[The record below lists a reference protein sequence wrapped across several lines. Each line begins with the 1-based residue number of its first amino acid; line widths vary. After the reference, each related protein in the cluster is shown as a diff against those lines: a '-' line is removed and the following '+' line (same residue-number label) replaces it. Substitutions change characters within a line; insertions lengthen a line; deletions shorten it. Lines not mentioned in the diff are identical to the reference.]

1 MLRGSFGAVDRF
13 SNIDE
18 TTFTLEPGR
27 SSVMLNQCSQPGSA
41 EAEADTVEGQGT
53 LAFFPREEGA
63 SKPQDTGE
71 PLAAPQKL
79 GQVLVASNDHWLANR
94 NARQGGHWV
103 ASPQNRALLLN
114 LAANAVSIRAPPTPS
129 ALDVGAAAALSET
142 LAAGHL
148 RSNLGP
154 AGASVQG
161 AQVPSLG
168 VSDILTDAAAAAAD
182 ASASRDARSS
192 VVEAAAGMASIGG
205 AGLAPWGGAH
215 LNMQQSNLGAPNIKL
230 EEPMAAAAAALS
242 LSHQPHASPPPQ
254 QQPPPQQPMPMM
266 PPPHHSLL
274 VPSATA
280 QAEAAAATHLV
291 AQSGLSFPNR
301 TADCV

>member
-1 MLRGSFGAVDRF
+1 
-13 SNIDE
+13 
-18 TTFTLEPGR
+18 
-27 SSVMLNQCSQPGSA
+27 
-41 EAEADTVEGQGT
+41 
-53 LAFFPREEGA
+53 
-63 SKPQDTGE
+63 
-71 PLAAPQKL
+71 
-79 GQVLVASNDHWLANR
+79 
-94 NARQGGHWV
+94 
-103 ASPQNRALLLN
+103 
-114 LAANAVSIRAPPTPS
+114 
-129 ALDVGAAAALSET
+129 
-142 LAAGHL
+142 
-148 RSNLGP
+148 
-154 AGASVQG
+154 
-161 AQVPSLG
+161 LG

-182 ASASRDARSS
+182 ASATRDARSS

-215 LNMQQSNLGAPNIKL
+215 LNMQPSNLGAPNIKL
-230 EEPMAAAAAALS
+230 EEPMAAAAAA

-301 TADCV
+301 TEARV